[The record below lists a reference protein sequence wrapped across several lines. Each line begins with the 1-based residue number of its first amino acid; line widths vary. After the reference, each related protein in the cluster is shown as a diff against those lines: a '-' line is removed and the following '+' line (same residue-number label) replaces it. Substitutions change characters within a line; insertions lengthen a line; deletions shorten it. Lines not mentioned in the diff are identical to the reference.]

1 MPPAPRGIVSLHGW
15 PLNRRGLDPDGY
27 AKLPQWYPEVLRLI
41 CPLLNRQAEGNVRR
55 TGTLATF
62 GTILLDEG
70 HVVAINAFPRLRSYL
85 VEAVHMQAAYYKD
98 PGQHPNHPD
107 QVMSSVYAQVWLCI
121 QDAPPAEGVSVPA
134 LTLQDLAD
142 IPSENKSY
150 TDYTLEEWTL
160 TLRGLRCTIAWQEGT
175 AKLTLENSAAGDL
188 ERVVLRGFE
197 QLGVDRI
204 PGIASRIYWER
215 VLQLMMAEAGGRERE
230 EWRHPPEATPAP
242 GASASAS
249 ATPAPGASA
258 SALADGRD
266 PSRITLLEA
275 CRQDGT

>member
-1 MPPAPRGIVSLHGW
+1 M
-15 PLNRRGLDPDGY
+15 
-27 AKLPQWYPEVLRLI
+27 
-41 CPLLNRQAEGNVRR
+41 CPLA
-55 TGTLATF
+55 
-62 GTILLDEG
+62 
-70 HVVAINAFPRLRSYL
+70 
-85 VEAVHMQAAYYKD
+85 
-98 PGQHPNHPD
+98 
-107 QVMSSVYAQVWLCI
+107 
-121 QDAPPAEGVSVPA
+121 
-134 LTLQDLAD
+134 LQDLAD
-142 IPSENKSY
+142 IPSVNKSY

-197 QLGVDRI
+197 QPGVDRI

-215 VLQLMMAEAGGRERE
+215 VLQLMVAEAGGRERE

-249 ATPAPGASA
+249 A
-258 SALADGRD
+258 DGRD
-266 PSRITLLEA
+266 SSPITLLKA